1 VYAEDINAQA
11 IDYVTKRAEKEKL
24 PNIHP
29 ILGTVDDPKL
39 PANAVDAILI
49 LKTYHE
55 FAHPIPMMEKL
66 KLTLRPGGKV
76 GIIDRKGDGTDHGI
90 MADVV
95 EKEMVQA
102 GYKRVGKYD
111 FTKDD
116 GQDFFLIFA
125 VK

>member
-1 VYAEDINAQA
+1 
-11 IDYVTKRAEKEKL
+11 
-24 PNIHP
+24 
-29 ILGTVDDPKL
+29 VDDPKL
-39 PANAVDAILI
+39 PENAVDAILI

-66 KLTLRPGGKV
+66 KLTLRQGGKV
-76 GIIDRKGDGTDHGI
+76 GIIDRRGDGTDHGI

-95 EKEMVQA
+95 EKEMAKA

-125 VK
+125 AK